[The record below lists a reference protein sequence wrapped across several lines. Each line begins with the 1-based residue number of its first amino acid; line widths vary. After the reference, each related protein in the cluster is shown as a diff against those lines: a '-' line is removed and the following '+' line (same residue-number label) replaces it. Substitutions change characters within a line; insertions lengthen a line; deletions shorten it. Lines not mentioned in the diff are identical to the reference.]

1 MEAVDFG
8 SYLKGLRK
16 GKKLTVRQLDLYSG
30 VSHSYI
36 SQMERGSRGIPSPD
50 ILQKLSKPLG
60 IEYEEL
66 MKKAG
71 YIEEN
76 KKENAFT
83 LPESEYDRV
92 LDEAEKEFG
101 VSLRDDP
108 IVLDAMRELIRRFA
122 QMKMKK

>member
-16 GKKLTVRQLDLYSG
+16 GKKLTIRQLDLYSG

-76 KKENAFT
+76 KKESAYT
-83 LPESEYDRV
+83 LPESEIERV
-92 LDEAEKEFG
+92 IKEAESYYG
-101 VSLRDDP
+101 VNLHGDP
-108 IVLDAMRELIRRFA
+108 VVLAAMKQMIEMLA
-122 QMKMKK
+122 QAKKNK